1 MVSQDQSKYSGSK
14 KNGGKELGMVTPQ
27 DKPLKKMKFVS
38 SAETEPSSTTT
49 ISEDS
54 KSGRGMSTMPRVVK
68 RKLQKIKPVV
78 EYNKRGKGC
87 GPAHTEMQ
95 SYIGVLAR
103 SRVPLVDKKWAEIP
117 NDIKEQ
123 IWEAVDMAFVVGQ
136 GGKTSVLSSAA
147 KKWKD
152 FKSTL
157 TRHYILPYIKER
169 EKLSQPPE
177 IREKLEYNHR
187 LSRKGYAGL
196 EDQLEETM
204 PGVEIDRST
213 LWKKARQ
220 DKHGNIPDPK
230 VAEKAKLI
238 DELQKQVAEG
248 SLSLSGSNDV
258 LTLALG
264 PEHPGRVRG
273 VGAGISPR
281 QFFNLPRPQRVKFAD
296 QLKES
301 VRIVLQEE
309 TKKMEARTKQLV
321 EAEREHLLSQL
332 SHLIPNF
339 DPSMLKPKTSPCQN
353 QGLQQSPKNPMSD
366 KASCSGTEGRSL
378 HLEDDT
384 ARNGEQQEETKSGAL
399 DNQDEEKK
407 EENKDEQKM
416 GEKKDEGKKEEKKEK
431 KDEGKMEDTNDEEKK
446 EEKQD
451 EEKHDEEGNEVVDY
465 SNVEVPSSLQSLCGY
480 VETTLKPQGKIMTFN
495 IEKEV
500 FGADRSTFV
509 LHEDI
514 TQFAGMEEI
523 GATVVAVYMRCLYDL
538 LREANMCSMVG
549 FIDPAQVSA
558 NAGSLTD
565 RSRIVASRLQK
576 TDGEQIFMMP
586 YNLGR
591 HWVLLIVRAKRET
604 VYFLD
609 PLPGNRVTRRK
620 APIWKTLPGTPK
632 QPSSVECGYYVMRFM
647 RDIIMD
653 PSLEF
658 EKKFAKGKD
667 QAPYPQAA
675 IDEVRKEW
683 AEFVCLH
690 MD

>member
-1 MVSQDQSKYSGSK
+1 M
-14 KNGGKELGMVTPQ
+14 
-27 DKPLKKMKFVS
+27 
-38 SAETEPSSTTT
+38 
-49 ISEDS
+49 
-54 KSGRGMSTMPRVVK
+54 R
-68 RKLQKIKPVV
+68 
-78 EYNKRGKGC
+78 
-87 GPAHTEMQ
+87 
-95 SYIGVLAR
+95 
-103 SRVPLVDKKWAEIP
+103 
-117 NDIKEQ
+117 
-123 IWEAVDMAFVVGQ
+123 
-136 GGKTSVLSSAA
+136 
-147 KKWKD
+147 
-152 FKSTL
+152 
-157 TRHYILPYIKER
+157 
-169 EKLSQPPE
+169 
-177 IREKLEYNHR
+177 R
-187 LSRKGYAGL
+187 LFINNR
-196 EDQLEETM
+196 
-204 PGVEIDRST
+204 R
-213 LWKKARQ
+213 
-220 DKHGNIPDPK
+220 
-230 VAEKAKLI
+230 

-248 SLSLSGSNDV
+248 SLSITGSNDV

-353 QGLQQSPKNPMSD
+353 QGLQQSPMNPMSD
-366 KASCSGTEGRSL
+366 KASCSGAEVRSL

-384 ARNGEQQEETKSGAL
+384 AKNGEQQEQTKSGAL
-399 DNQDEEKK
+399 DNQDEQKK

-416 GEKKDEGKKEEKKEK
+416 GEKIDEGKKEEKKEN
-431 KDEGKMEDTNDEEKK
+431 KDEGKEEDTNVEEKK

-451 EEKHDEEGNEVVDY
+451 EEKHDEE
-465 SNVEVPSSLQSLCGY
+465 
-480 VETTLKPQGKIMTFN
+480 PQGKIMTFN

-565 RSRIVASRLQK
+565 RSRIVASQLHK

-586 YNLGR
+586 YNPGR

-609 PLPGNRVTRRK
+609 PLPGNRVVDEEGKNIVNSALKIYNSHIGRPGCK

-632 QPSSVECGYYVMRFM
+632 QPSSVECRYYVMRFM

>member
-1 MVSQDQSKYSGSK
+1 
-14 KNGGKELGMVTPQ
+14 MVTPQ

-38 SAETEPSSTTT
+38 SVETEPSSTTT

-117 NDIKEQ
+117 KDIKEQ

-238 DELQKQVAEG
+238 DGLQKQVAEG
-248 SLSLSGSNDV
+248 SLSLTGSNDV

-301 VRIVLQEE
+301 
-309 TKKMEARTKQLV
+309 
-321 EAEREHLLSQL
+321 L

-353 QGLQQSPKNPMSD
+353 QGLQQIPKNPMSD
-366 KASCSGTEGRSL
+366 KASCSGAEVRSL

-407 EENKDEQKM
+407 EENKDEEKM

-431 KDEGKMEDTNDEEKK
+431 KDEGKKEDTNDEEKK

-500 FGADRSTFV
+500 FGADRGTFV

-586 YNLGR
+586 YNPGLVSLKGFC
-591 HWVLLIVRAKRET
+591 LAKRET

-609 PLPGNRVTRRK
+609 PLPGNRVVDEEGKNIVNSALKIYNSHIGRPGRK

-658 EKKFAKGKD
+658 EKKFAKGKA